1 MHGGPHLCFDLE
13 VVKRQIKLL
22 GRGVTMAQMD
32 FKRLLVDILKPKND
46 FLLTFLCLVV
56 HRHQLQHFKYV
67 L

>member
-56 HRHQLQHFKYV
+56 HRHQLQHFTYV